1 MSPPTFDRLSSSA
14 IDGHLNDCNVEFYYI
29 IITKLLAAKYAVKRL
44 FIFNNA
50 LGHFTK
56 FANLC
61 ASW

>member
-14 IDGHLNDCNVEFYYI
+14 MDGHLNDCNVEFYYI
-29 IITKLLAAKYAVKRL
+29 IITKLLAKYAVRRL
-44 FIFNNA
+44 LIFNNA